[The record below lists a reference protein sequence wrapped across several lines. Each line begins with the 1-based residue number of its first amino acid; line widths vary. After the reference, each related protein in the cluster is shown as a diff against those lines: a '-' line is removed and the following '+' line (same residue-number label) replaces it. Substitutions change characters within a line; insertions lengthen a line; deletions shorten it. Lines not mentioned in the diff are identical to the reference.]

1 MTLYLSSEYT
11 LTSCVILSIFLTFQ
25 KHIVEALKTHKKW
38 SQVRK
43 SLVVFKKIFSKI
55 GILDDKSD
63 PHSGSES
70 SASEELS
77 QHSNSIATSSTSPII
92 AAFTNS
98 NSGKKYPK

>member
-1 MTLYLSSEYT
+1 MT
-11 LTSCVILSIFLTFQ
+11 
-25 KHIVEALKTHKKW
+25 
-38 SQVRK
+38 
-43 SLVVFKKIFSKI
+43 KKIYLLTIPF

-77 QHSNSIATSSTSPII
+77 QHSNSIVTSSASPIV

-98 NSGKKYPK
+98 NSGEVDFYSFEL

>member
-1 MTLYLSSEYT
+1 M
-11 LTSCVILSIFLTFQ
+11 
-25 KHIVEALKTHKKW
+25 
-38 SQVRK
+38 
-43 SLVVFKKIFSKI
+43 FKMCFCKI

-77 QHSNSIATSSTSPII
+77 QHSNSIVTSSASPIV

-98 NSGKKYPK
+98 NSGSFNSKDNF